1 MVKNPPTS
9 AGDTRDTGLI
19 PGLGRSPGGGYGDPL
34 QNACLKNS
42 MVRILERSLAGY
54 MGVYGVT
61 KSQTP
66 ATEYAHTFSFL
77 LKIQR
82 IVQFSVYEMIYQFS
96 LHCPVLL
103 SSICLCTVFFFFKLR
118 GFR

>member
-1 MVKNPPTS
+1 
-9 AGDTRDTGLI
+9 
-19 PGLGRSPGGGYGDPL
+19 
-34 QNACLKNS
+34 
-42 MVRILERSLAGY
+42 

-77 LKIQR
+77 LKIKR
-82 IVQFSVYEMIYQFS
+82 IVQFSVSEMTHQFS

-103 SSICLCTVFFFFKLR
+103 SSICLCTVFFFFNSEALDENRITIKSLS
-118 GFR
+118 GL